1 MRLNSK
7 FFISLLFFF
16 SFLTLESYSQN
27 YLELKKATQLKSINF
42 FEGENIRFKQKDD
55 AIFTYARLTG
65 IGSDYLSFN
74 NVQIPISNI
83 DIVDIRSKTSNKGR
97 AYGSLISGGSLGYF
111 AIDFINLSIVQ
122 KANYKDVFNEDI
134 LVSCSI
140 GFSIG
145 LIIRTFAK
153 KKLFKRKNLNRIW
166 IKELL

>member
-16 SFLTLESYSQN
+16 SLITLESYSQN
-27 YLELKKATQLKSINF
+27 YLELKKATKLKSINF

-55 AIFTYARLTG
+55 EIFTYAKITG

-74 NVQIPISNI
+74 NIQIPISNI

-122 KANYKDVFNEDI
+122 KANYKDVFNQDI

-145 LIIRTFAK
+145 LIVRTFAK

-166 IKELL
+166 IKEL